1 MALDLERRYS
11 SSEVSLSQQSNTSIS
26 SHGSWKS
33 LLPPYKKEHIQ
44 PDSKKSIFSESWFR
58 VVIFLFVAGII
69 ATLIW
74 LSLLFRLSRR
84 NHPKAP
90 FNRVSSLV
98 DDWHAPED
106 SVRLLSQWSSDFSQG
121 ITPMPCHSHNDYWRA
136 VPLFEALSAGCTS
149 VEADIYLP
157 TKPDSEDLLVGHT
170 AKSLTQD
177 RTLQSLYID
186 PLFKILE
193 NLNHDSAVLNHSTS
207 TWKGVFQSSPNT
219 TMTLFLDFKSNG
231 VELWP
236 YVNKQL
242 ESLRSKNWLTH
253 WNSLTGITWGPIIVV
268 ASGNAPFNLITSN
281 ITYRDIFYD
290 APLDDVTN
298 PVYNNSNS
306 YYTSCS
312 LSRSLGKQWMW
323 KFSSAQLSKIEAQIS
338 AASNKGL
345 KARYWDTPAWP
356 LTFKEYVLGVLIENG
371 IGMVNVDDFSSTLYF
386 PLMTR
391 FGQNRL
397 IW

>member
-1 MALDLERRYS
+1 
-11 SSEVSLSQQSNTSIS
+11 
-26 SHGSWKS
+26 
-33 LLPPYKKEHIQ
+33 
-44 PDSKKSIFSESWFR
+44 
-58 VVIFLFVAGII
+58 
-69 ATLIW
+69 
-74 LSLLFRLSRR
+74 
-84 NHPKAP
+84 
-90 FNRVSSLV
+90 
-98 DDWHAPED
+98 
-106 SVRLLSQWSSDFSQG
+106 
-121 ITPMPCHSHNDYWRA
+121 
-136 VPLFEALSAGCTS
+136 
-149 VEADIYLP
+149 
-157 TKPDSEDLLVGHT
+157 
-170 AKSLTQD
+170 
-177 RTLQSLYID
+177 
-186 PLFKILE
+186 
-193 NLNHDSAVLNHSTS
+193 
-207 TWKGVFQSSPNT
+207 
-219 TMTLFLDFKSNG
+219 MTLFLDFKSNG